1 MRNQHCNVVI
11 RGGPP
16 PRSKTALAARRG
28 NAASARE
35 QLPSRGPPP
44 PGAPAALPLP
54 HALRPGAA
62 RGPPGAAVSERRSAR
77 APASTAMD
85 PVRVTYLPPRRTYS
99 FNAQWE
105 HDFLFVQGTSGAL
118 CLVCGT
124 VVTSVRKFNVERHYK
139 SAHARE
145 YAAVTGDDRVNLV
158 NVLKEDLTHQQ
169 AASSVA
175 SAGAP
180 AASHSASAPAAGG
193 EGLPNGASK
202 RAKLHVKSEPP
213 DFEAEDDAVLDASA
227 AAAVAASYPAAAV
240 YSPGAGAACL
250 APDDDEFAVVG
261 RRLAFQLRAM
271 REDQRLLAE
280 KIIGD

>member
-1 MRNQHCNVVI
+1 
-11 RGGPP
+11 
-16 PRSKTALAARRG
+16 
-28 NAASARE
+28 
-35 QLPSRGPPP
+35 
-44 PGAPAALPLP
+44 
-54 HALRPGAA
+54 
-62 RGPPGAAVSERRSAR
+62 
-77 APASTAMD
+77 MD
-85 PVRVTYLPPRRTYS
+85 PAGVTYLPPRRTYS

-139 SAHARE
+139 SAHAKE

-158 NVLKEDLTHQQ
+158 NMLKEDLTHQQ
-169 AASSVA
+169 QEVDLAASLEAASSVA
-175 SAGAP
+175 GAGAP
-180 AASHSASAPAAGG
+180 AASHSASAPPAGG

-213 DFEAEDDAVLDASA
+213 DFEAEDAVLDASA

-240 YSPGAGAACL
+240 YSPGAACL

-280 KIIGD
+280 KIIGDVMYYGRVGRLTETCFQFLPPT